1 MNSSRLT
8 VLTVLSVLATACGAP
23 ANVVR
28 VPSITLPEG
37 PGVVEATVTR
47 VKVGLGPVFCNLFN
61 SDMGPSPEETFPGQS
76 PIIGGNLTV
85 EAASERVLCRFEK
98 LPIGTYAISII
109 QDEDSDGDL
118 RTSVFGAP
126 VEGYGASNNMLPAT
140 SAPIWADSKF
150 EVGATKVELEIR
162 LQY

>member
-1 MNSSRLT
+1 MNLSRLA
-8 VLTVLSVLATACGAP
+8 VLTVLAVLAAACGAP

-28 VPSITLPEG
+28 EPTITLPAG

-47 VKVGLGPVFCNLFN
+47 VKVGLGPVFCNLHN
-61 SDMGPSPEETFPGQS
+61 SDAGPSPEQTFPGQS
-76 PIIGGNLTV
+76 PIIGGSLTV
-85 EAASERVLCRFEK
+85 EASSERVLCRFEK
-98 LPIGTYAISII
+98 LPMGTYAISII

-126 VEGYGASNNMLPAT
+126 IEGYGASNNILPAT
-140 SAPIWADSKF
+140 SGPTWADSKF